1 MGETMPTMLDLKKPL
16 PRLYQ
21 VILDSIADGV
31 YTVDLD
37 WRVTSFNKAAEIIT
51 GIKRKEAIGQPCFE
65 VLRSNMC
72 ENHCLLKR
80 VMEAR
85 QTVANQ
91 PLYIIRADKKR
102 IPISVTTAILKDSD
116 NHTIGGVMTFRD
128 LTDINELQ
136 KELQKQHT
144 FEDIVSKNS
153 KMLNI
158 FGILPQIAQSTST
171 VLIEG
176 ESGTGK
182 ELFARAIHHHSTN
195 ASGPFVAV
203 NCGALPDTLIE
214 SELFGYKAGAFTDA
228 KKDKPGRFDQA
239 QGGTILLDEIGDI
252 SPSVQTKLLGV
263 LERKEYEP
271 LGAVKPIKLNT
282 RIIAATHRHLHQ
294 LALDR
299 KFREDLYYR
308 INVVRLQL
316 PPLRDRKE
324 DIPLLTHH
332 FIERFNSLLGK
343 SLAGISQEALAILML
358 HDWPGNVRE
367 LENAIEHAF
376 VMCRGD
382 VINPECFPSRIC
394 PKGSLVVKTSGLTL
408 RACEKETILQSLERN
423 QWKKMKTASEL
434 GIDKNTLR
442 RKIIRHGIVKT

>member
-1 MGETMPTMLDLKKPL
+1 MLNPEKPF

-21 VILDSIADGV
+21 VILDSIGDGV

-51 GIKRKEAIGQPCFE
+51 GIKRKEAIGQACFE

-72 ENHCLLKR
+72 EGHCLLKR

-85 QTVANQ
+85 QTVPNQ

-102 IPISVTTAILKDSD
+102 IPINVTTAILKDT
-116 NHTIGGVMTFRD
+116 NHQMIGGVMTFRD
-128 LTDINELQ
+128 LTHITKLQ
-136 KELQKQHT
+136 KELKKQQT
-144 FEDIVSKNS
+144 FEDIVSKNN
-153 KMLNI
+153 KMIDI

-182 ELFARAIHHHSTN
+182 ELFARAIHHNSTK

-228 KKDKPGRFDQA
+228 KRDKPGRFDQA

-263 LERKEYEP
+263 LERREYEP
-271 LGAVKPIKLNT
+271 LGAAKPIKLNT

-294 LALDR
+294 LSLDGR
-299 KFREDLYYR
+299 FREDLFYR
-308 INVVRLQL
+308 INVVRLQI

-332 FIERFNSLLGK
+332 FIERFNSIMGR
-343 SLAGISQEALAILML
+343 SLTGISRDALAILML

-367 LENAIEHAF
+367 LENAVEHAF
-376 VMCRGD
+376 VMCRAD
-382 VINPECFPSRIC
+382 MISPECFPSRIR
-394 PKGSLVVKTSGLTL
+394 PKDSSVGMTSGLTL
-408 RACEKETILQSLERN
+408 RACEKQAILQTLERN
-423 QWKKMKTASEL
+423 QWKKMKTAREL

-442 RKIIRHGIVKT
+442 RKIIRHGLVES

>member
-1 MGETMPTMLDLKKPL
+1 MAAAILNLERPF

-85 QTVANQ
+85 QTVPNQ

-102 IPISVTTAILKDSD
+102 IPINVTTAILKDAE
-116 NHTIGGVMTFRD
+116 NQLIGGVMTFRD
-128 LTDINELQ
+128 LTDINKL
-136 KELQKQHT
+136 KRELQKQHT

-153 KMLNI
+153 QMLDI

-182 ELFARAIHHHSTN
+182 ELFARAIHHHSMN

-239 QGGTILLDEIGDI
+239 QRGTILLDEIGDI
-252 SPSVQTKLLGV
+252 SAPVQTKLLGV

-294 LALDR
+294 LSLDGD
-299 KFREDLYYR
+299 FREDLYYR

-332 FIERFNSLLGK
+332 FIERFNSLLGR

-367 LENAIEHAF
+367 LENAVEHAF

-382 VINPECFPSRIC
+382 VISPECFPSRLR
-394 PKGSLVVKTSGLTL
+394 PNGNVVDDTSGLTL
-408 RACEKETILQSLERN
+408 MAWEKQAILQTLERN
-423 QWKKMKTASEL
+423 QWKKVKTAHEL

>member
-1 MGETMPTMLDLKKPL
+1 MMPRMIDLEKPL

-37 WRVTSFNKAAEIIT
+37 WRVTSFNRAAEIIT
-51 GIKRKEAIGQPCFE
+51 GIKKKEAIGQPCFE

-80 VMEAR
+80 VMDAL
-85 QTVANQ
+85 QPVANQ

-102 IPISVTTAILKDSD
+102 IPINVTTAILKDAD
-116 NHTIGGVMTFRD
+116 NRLIGGVMTFRD
-128 LTDINELQ
+128 LTDISKLQ

-144 FEDIVSKNS
+144 FEDIVSKNN

-158 FGILPQIAQSTST
+158 FAILPQIAQSTST
-171 VLIEG
+171 VLLEG

-182 ELFARAIHHHSTN
+182 ELFARAIHHNSTT

-203 NCGALPDTLIE
+203 NCSALPDTLIE

-228 KKDKPGRFDQA
+228 KKDKPGRLDQA

-252 SPSVQTKLLGV
+252 SPSVQTKLLRV

-271 LGAVKPIKLNT
+271 LGAVKPVKLNT
-282 RIIAATHRHLHQ
+282 RIIAATHQDLHQ
-294 LALDR
+294 LALDQ

-316 PPLRDRKE
+316 PPLRGRKE

-332 FIERFNSLLGK
+332 FIERFNCLLGR

-367 LENAIEHAF
+367 LENALEHAF
-376 VMCRGD
+376 VMCRGEL
-382 VINPECFPSRIC
+382 ILPEHLPSRIR
-394 PKGSLVVKTSGLTL
+394 PKSGFVEKTSGLTL
-408 RACEKETILQSLERN
+408 KAFEKEVILQTLKRN
-423 QWKKMKTASEL
+423 QWKRMKTAREL

-442 RKIIRHGIVKT
+442 RKIIRHGIVNI

>member
-1 MGETMPTMLDLKKPL
+1 M
-16 PRLYQ
+16 
-21 VILDSIADGV
+21 ILDSIADGV
-31 YTVDLD
+31 YTVDLN
-37 WRVTSFNKAAEIIT
+37 WQVSFFNPAAEVIT
-51 GIKRKEAIGQPCFE
+51 GIRREEAIGRPCYE

-72 ENHCLLKR
+72 ESHCLLKSAMQSR
-80 VMEAR
+80 R
-85 QTVANQ
+85 TLPNR

-102 IPISVTTAILKDSD
+102 IPINVTTAILKDAKD
-116 NHTIGGVMTFRD
+116 QIIGGVMSFRD
-128 LTDINELQ
+128 LTDISQLQ
-136 KELQKQHT
+136 KELRKQHS

-153 KMLNI
+153 KMLSI
-158 FGILPQIAQSTST
+158 FAILPQIAQSAST

-176 ESGTGK
+176 EGGTGK
-182 ELFARAIHHHSTN
+182 ELFARAIHNNSLN

-203 NCGALPDTLIE
+203 NCSAFPDTLIE

-252 SPSVQTKLLGV
+252 SASVQTKLLRI

-271 LGAVKPIKLNT
+271 LGSVRPAKLNT
-282 RIIAATHRHLHQ
+282 RIIAATHQHLHQ
-294 LALDR
+294 LTQDGI
-299 KFREDLYYR
+299 FREDLFYR

-332 FIERFNSLLGK
+332 FIERFNSLL
-343 SLAGISQEALAILML
+343 SRSIAGISQEALAILML
-358 HDWPGNVRE
+358 YDWPGNIRE
-367 LENAIEHAF
+367 LENALEHAF

-382 VINPECFPSRIC
+382 VINPECFPSRIQ
-394 PKGSLVVKTSGLTL
+394 PEGRHSVNDAGLTL
-408 RACEKETILQSLERN
+408 KAYEKMAILQALERN
-423 QWKKMKTASEL
+423 QWKKVRTATEL

-442 RKIIRHGIVKT
+442 RKIIRHGIDKI

>member
-1 MGETMPTMLDLKKPL
+1 MTTDMLNLEKPL

-31 YTVDLD
+31 YTVDLN
-37 WRVTSFNKAAEIIT
+37 WRVTSFNKAAETIT

-85 QTVANQ
+85 QSFPIQ
-91 PLYIIRADKKR
+91 PIYIIRADKKR
-102 IPISVTTAILKDSD
+102 IPINVSTAILKDAG
-116 NHTIGGVMTFRD
+116 NKMIGGVMTFRD
-128 LTDINELQ
+128 LTDINKLQREL
-136 KELQKQHT
+136 KKQHT
-144 FEDIVSKNS
+144 FEDIVSKND
-153 KMLNI
+153 KMLDI
-158 FGILPQIAQSTST
+158 FAILPQIAQSAST

-252 SPSVQTKLLGV
+252 SAPVQTKLLRV

-271 LGAVKPIKLNT
+271 LGAVKPIKLNS

-294 LALDR
+294 LSLDGD
-299 KFREDLYYR
+299 FREDLFYR

-332 FIERFNSLLGK
+332 FIERFNSLLGR
-343 SLAGISQEALAILML
+343 SLAGISHEALGILML

-367 LENAIEHAF
+367 LENAVEHAF

-382 VINPECFPSRIC
+382 VISPECFPSRIR
-394 PKGSLVVKTSGLTL
+394 PKNRPVGKISGMTL
-408 RACEKETILQSLERN
+408 KACEKETIFQALERN
-423 QWKKMKTASEL
+423 QWKRMKTATEL
-434 GIDKNTLR
+434 NIDKNTLR
-442 RKIIRHGIVKT
+442 RKIIRHGIVNK

>member
-1 MGETMPTMLDLKKPL
+1 MMPRMLDLEKPM

-37 WRVTSFNKAAEIIT
+37 WQVTSFNRAAEIIT

-85 QTVANQ
+85 QTVPNQ

-102 IPISVTTAILKDSD
+102 IPINVTTAILKDAD
-116 NHTIGGVMTFRD
+116 NQLIGGVMTFRD
-128 LTDINELQ
+128 LTDINKLQREL
-136 KELQKQHT
+136 KKQHT
-144 FEDIVSKNS
+144 FEDIVSKNNE
-153 KMLNI
+153 MLNI
-158 FGILPQIAQSTST
+158 FAILPQIAQSTST

-182 ELFARAIHHHSTN
+182 ELFARAIHHHSTK

-252 SPSVQTKLLGV
+252 SAPVQTKLLGV
-263 LERKEYEP
+263 LEK
-271 LGAVKPIKLNT
+271 K
-282 RIIAATHRHLHQ
+282 
-294 LALDR
+294 
-299 KFREDLYYR
+299 
-308 INVVRLQL
+308 
-316 PPLRDRKE
+316 
-324 DIPLLTHH
+324 
-332 FIERFNSLLGK
+332 
-343 SLAGISQEALAILML
+343 GI
-358 HDWPGNVRE
+358 
-367 LENAIEHAF
+367 
-376 VMCRGD
+376 
-382 VINPECFPSRIC
+382 
-394 PKGSLVVKTSGLTL
+394 
-408 RACEKETILQSLERN
+408 
-423 QWKKMKTASEL
+423 
-434 GIDKNTLR
+434 
-442 RKIIRHGIVKT
+442 

>member
-1 MGETMPTMLDLKKPL
+1 MMSKMLDLEKPL

-37 WRVTSFNKAAEIIT
+37 WRVTSFNRAAEIIT

-85 QTVANQ
+85 QTVPNQ

-102 IPISVTTAILKDSD
+102 IPINVTTAILKDAD
-116 NHTIGGVMTFRD
+116 NQLIGGVMTFRD
-128 LTDINELQ
+128 LTDINKLQRELN
-136 KELQKQHT
+136 KQHT
-144 FEDIVSKNS
+144 FEDIVSKNN
-153 KMLNI
+153 KMLNV
-158 FGILPQIAQSTST
+158 FSILPQIAQSTST
-171 VLIEG
+171 VLLEG

-182 ELFARAIHHHSTN
+182 ELFARAIHHNSNN

-203 NCGALPDTLIE
+203 NCAALPDTLIE

-252 SPSVQTKLLGV
+252 SPTVQTKLLRV
-263 LERKEYEP
+263 LEKKEYEP
-271 LGAVKPIKLNT
+271 LGAVKPFKLNT
-282 RIIAATHRHLHQ
+282 RIIAATHRDLHQ
-294 LALDR
+294 LVLDR

-332 FIERFNSLLGK
+332 FIERFNSLMGR

-367 LENAIEHAF
+367 LENAMEHAF
-376 VMCRGD
+376 VMCRSEL
-382 VINPECFPSRIC
+382 IIPEHLPSRIR
-394 PKGSLVVKTSGLTL
+394 PKGGLMEKTSGMTL
-408 RACEKETILQSLERN
+408 KACEKETILQTLERN
-423 QWKKMKTASEL
+423 QWKKMKTAREL

-442 RKIIRHGIVKT
+442 RKIIRHGIGKN

>member
-1 MGETMPTMLDLKKPL
+1 MLNLKKPI

-31 YTVDLD
+31 YTVDMD
-37 WRVTSFNKAAEIIT
+37 WRVTSFNKAAETIT

-72 ENHCLLKR
+72 ENHCLLKK

-85 QTVANQ
+85 QTVPNQ

-102 IPISVTTAILKDSD
+102 IPINVTTAILKDAD
-116 NHTIGGVMTFRD
+116 NQVIGGVMTFRD
-128 LTDINELQ
+128 LTHINKLQ

-144 FEDIVSKNS
+144 FEDIVSKN
-153 KMLNI
+153 KEMFDI
-158 FGILPQIAQSTST
+158 FAILPQIAQSTST

-182 ELFARAIHHHSTN
+182 ELFARAIHHNSIN

-203 NCGALPDTLIE
+203 NCSALPDTLIE

-228 KKDKPGRFDQA
+228 KKDKPGRLDQA
-239 QGGTILLDEIGDI
+239 QDGTILLDEIGDI
-252 SPSVQTKLLGV
+252 SPSVQTKLLRV

-282 RIIAATHRHLHQ
+282 RIIAATHRNLHQ
-294 LALDR
+294 RVLDGN
-299 KFREDLYYR
+299 FREDLYYR
-308 INVVRLQL
+308 INVVRIQL

-324 DIPLLTHH
+324 DITLLTHH
-332 FIERFNSLLGK
+332 FIERFNSLLGR
-343 SLAGISQEALAILML
+343 SLTGISQEGLAILML

-382 VINPECFPSRIC
+382 LINPEHFPSRIH
-394 PKGSLVVKTSGLTL
+394 PKEIPGRKTSGLTL
-408 RACEKETILQSLERN
+408 RAHEKETLLKTLERN
-423 QWKKMKTASEL
+423 QWKRMKTAREL

-442 RKIIRHGIVKT
+442 RKIIRHGIIKT

>member
-1 MGETMPTMLDLKKPL
+1 MAIINLEKPL
-16 PRLYQ
+16 PQLYQ

-37 WRVTSFNKAAEIIT
+37 WRVTSFNRAAEIIT
-51 GIKRKEAIGQPCFE
+51 GIKRNEAVGQSCFE

-72 ENHCLLKR
+72 ENHCLLKSA
-80 VMEAR
+80 MEAR
-85 QTVANQ
+85 QTAATQ

-102 IPISVTTAILKDSD
+102 IPINVTTAILKDTE
-116 NHTIGGVMTFRD
+116 NQLIGGVMTFRD
-128 LTDINELQ
+128 LTDINKLQ

-144 FEDIVSKNS
+144 FEDIISKNN

-158 FGILPQIAQSTST
+158 FGILPQIAQSAST

-239 QGGTILLDEIGDI
+239 QEGTILLDEIGDI

-271 LGAVKPIKLNT
+271 LGAIKPIKLNT

-294 LALDR
+294 LSLNGE
-299 KFREDLYYR
+299 FREDLYYR

-332 FIERFNSLLGK
+332 FIERFNNLLGR
-343 SLAGISQEALAILML
+343 SLTGISQEALAILML

-367 LENAIEHAF
+367 LENAVEHAF

-382 VINPECFPSRIC
+382 VINPECLPPRIR

-442 RKIIRHGIVKT
+442 RKIIRHGIVNSLA

>member
-1 MGETMPTMLDLKKPL
+1 MSKMIDLEKPL

-72 ENHCLLKR
+72 ENQCLLKK

-85 QTVANQ
+85 QTVPNQ

-102 IPISVTTAILKDSD
+102 IPINVTTAILKDAH
-116 NHTIGGVMTFRD
+116 NQLIGGVMTFRD
-128 LTDINELQ
+128 LTDINKLQRELN
-136 KELQKQHT
+136 KQHT
-144 FEDIVSKNS
+144 FEDIVSKNN

-158 FGILPQIAQSTST
+158 FAILPQIAQSAST
-171 VLIEG
+171 LLLEG

-182 ELFARAIHHHSTN
+182 ELVARAIHHNSN
-195 ASGPFVAV
+195 KASGPFVAV

-252 SPSVQTKLLGV
+252 SPTVQTKLLRV
-263 LERKEYEP
+263 LEKKEYEP
-271 LGAVKPIKLNT
+271 LGAVKPVKLNT
-282 RIIAATHRHLHQ
+282 RIIAATHRNLHQ
-294 LALDR
+294 LALDQ

-332 FIERFNSLLGK
+332 FIERFNRLLGR

-367 LENAIEHAF
+367 LENAVEHAF
-376 VMCRGD
+376 VMCRSEL
-382 VINPECFPSRIC
+382 IIPEHLPSRIR
-394 PKGSLVVKTSGLTL
+394 PKGSLMKKTSGLTL
-408 RACEKETILQSLERN
+408 KACEKGTILQSLERN
-423 QWKKMKTASEL
+423 QWKKMKTAREL

-442 RKIIRHGIVKT
+442 RKIIRHGIVKN